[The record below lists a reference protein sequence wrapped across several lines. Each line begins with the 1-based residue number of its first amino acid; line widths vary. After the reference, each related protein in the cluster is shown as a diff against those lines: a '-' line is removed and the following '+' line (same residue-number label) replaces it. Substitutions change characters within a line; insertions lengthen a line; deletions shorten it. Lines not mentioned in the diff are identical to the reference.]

1 MVEWRVTPGL
11 TDYEEAVRVGTD
23 PISDLMGVQFEYKY
37 RDERYEQLLEDIT
50 YHNLIP
56 SMYDLLDDE
65 YIAGDDPNG
74 EAFRENKL
82 QIMST
87 DDEGVSGRISVLLDD
102 NITTYETV
110 NPFRFRYLTN
120 QIVTSENN
128 DFLRRNDGVKNL
140 FPMYCQVNM
149 PYQPDT
155 NIAAAI
161 HQSGLGPCLTR
172 DFYESYIRSTG
183 TQPGTFVS
191 RNFQY
196 SYTFYDA
203 NGVKGVENA
212 NVGATT
218 MDLQNWINNDMP
230 SWYQGIPMTQD
241 CSFIG
246 SETEHSDA
254 SKDTNAFMAFER
266 VGVLTNQIENFLI
279 QGRSGRTPAI
289 FGMEGM
295 KRGRTCYSEILMYKV
310 EKYLGEGLD
319 NKLQTFI
326 FSNTKDLVEE
336 LTGVQDEKRISF
348 VDTQVKYNQTYTYS
362 VSVVLAVVAYR
373 YNYTDIIRQSHN
385 EISAKVNI
393 KPFIRLVEMPYF
405 QVSGRILS
413 SPPLSP
419 EISFVPFKGKPNIL
433 MFHLNTNL
441 GSEDLVPVTL
451 NEQERLDIEQI
462 TLNQRRNDGLITF
475 ETDEHNRSY
484 NIYRMTTKPMNYQ
497 EFERNL
503 IANVS
508 TVGDGVLSSKE
519 AGSTNIA
526 IKHTTNKKY
535 YYMFR
540 SIDVHGLLSNP
551 SKVYEIELYEDSGV
565 GYPLIR
571 EYRFAEQDPKTSSK
585 SARKLIQIVPRI
597 TQAFLNE
604 PASNIQNADGT
615 STVVGKTNIS
625 LGIEDESLFAT
636 TAGYG
641 IKTGK
646 KFKIRLISK
655 STGKKV
661 DINVDFNTNRV
672 RSEIE

>member
-1 MVEWRVTPGL
+1 
-11 TDYEEAVRVGTD
+11 
-23 PISDLMGVQFEYKY
+23 
-37 RDERYEQLLEDIT
+37 
-50 YHNLIP
+50 
-56 SMYDLLDDE
+56 
-65 YIAGDDPNG
+65 
-74 EAFRENKL
+74 
-82 QIMST
+82 
-87 DDEGVSGRISVLLDD
+87 
-102 NITTYETV
+102 
-110 NPFRFRYLTN
+110 
-120 QIVTSENN
+120 
-128 DFLRRNDGVKNL
+128 
-140 FPMYCQVNM
+140 MYCQVNM
-149 PYQPDT
+149 PYQT
-155 NIAAAI
+155 NTMIASAI

-172 DFYESYIRSTG
+172 DFYEFYIRSTG
-183 TQPGTFVS
+183 TQPGTIIS
-191 RNFQY
+191 RNFEY

-218 MDLQNWINNDMP
+218 MDLQNWINNDVP
-230 SWYQGIPMTQD
+230 SWYQGIPLTEN
-241 CSFIG
+241 CSFLG

-254 SKDTNAFMAFER
+254 SEDSNPLTVAWRAA
-266 VGVLTNQIENFLI
+266 VLENQIENLLI
-279 QGRSGRTPAI
+279 ENRSGIAPAV
-289 FGMEGM
+289 FGIEGM
-295 KRGRTCYSEILMYKV
+295 KAGRTCYSEVLMYKV
-310 EKYLGEGLD
+310 EKFLGEGLD
-319 NKLQTFI
+319 NPLQTFI

-336 LTGVQDEKRISF
+336 LTGGQDEKRISF

-362 VSVVLAVVAYR
+362 VSVVLAVIANKYEYSR
-373 YNYTDIIRQSHN
+373 IRRQSET
-385 EISAKVNI
+385 EITAKVSI
-393 KPFIRLVEMPYF
+393 KPFVRLAEMPYF
-405 QVSGRILS
+405 QVSGKILS

-419 EISFVPFKGKPNIL
+419 EISFVPFKGRPNIL

-441 GSEDLVPVTL
+441 GSQDLVPIML
-451 NEQERLDIEQI
+451 NEQERRDIEQI

-475 ETDEHNRSY
+475 ETDDHNRSY

-497 EFERNL
+497 DFERNL
-503 IANVS
+503 LTSVS
-508 TVGDGVLSSKE
+508 TVGDGVFSSKE
-519 AGSTNIA
+519 AGSANIA

-597 TQAFLNE
+597 TQALLNE

-625 LGIEDESLFAT
+625 LGVEDESLFAT